1 MGFEPTTSELE
12 VQRAS
17 PLRHSGIQHFG
28 RVIHE
33 VYSSKDDITNTY
45 HHKGS
50 TEIWT
55 RIAGFKVQSAN
66 HYTIEP
72 HSEVG
77 APEQGIAFTV
87 FYYISIVLTQV

>member
-17 PLRHSGIQHFG
+17 PLRHSGIQHSG

-33 VYSSKDDITNTY
+33 VYSSKDDISNTY
-45 HHKGS
+45 GHKGS

-72 HSEVG
+72 HS
-77 APEQGIAFTV
+77 
-87 FYYISIVLTQV
+87 

>member
-17 PLRHSGIQHFG
+17 PLRHSGIQHFE
-28 RVIHE
+28 RVMHE

-50 TEIWT
+50 TEI
-55 RIAGFKVQSAN
+55 
-66 HYTIEP
+66 
-72 HSEVG
+72 
-77 APEQGIAFTV
+77 
-87 FYYISIVLTQV
+87 